1 MGDLEIFTFTI
12 TPILLLFNKILLHQP
27 INGREISSR
36 LISSLEGQWIWDTR
50 SIGNGIYLYE
60 LRDEDGEILNQGKI
74 VIQK

>member
-1 MGDLEIFTFTI
+1 MGDLEILTFTI
-12 TPILLLFNKILLHQP
+12 TPILLLFNKILLYQP

-36 LISSLEGQWIWDTR
+36 LISSLEGQWIWDPR